1 MQYFMDVLSDTIT
14 ATTAIAAFDLIGF
27 DDGKV
32 AADDAPVKG
41 IAKNPAAIG
50 DDVGALL
57 IGIARVRAKGA
68 IAKGDKL
75 VSAATGGVKTAG
87 ATPAN
92 VCARALTAAAD
103 GEFVK
108 IFFFIR

>member
-1 MQYFMDVLSDTIT
+1 MQYFVDVLSDTIT
-14 ATTAIAAFDLIGF
+14 ATTALAAFDLVGY
-27 DDGKV
+27 DDAKV

-41 IAKNPAAIG
+41 IVKNPAA
-50 DDVGALL
+50 VGEDTAALL
-57 IGIARVRAKGA
+57 IGIGRVRAKGA

-92 VCARALTAAAD
+92 AFARALTAAAD

-108 IFFFIR
+108 IFVR